1 MGIDFELNLIT
12 RLSCGG
18 FVLATRLN
26 HAVSDEL
33 GLVQFLKATVDK
45 AKGSSSSPPRPMWQ
59 RELLKAREPPQITC
73 ALHHQYKD
81 SGDHQSTTSVDM
93 SDNNDTLHQSF
104 FFGTKQMTAIFNHL
118 PPPHL
123 FHSSSTLQV
132 LTAFLWR

>member
-1 MGIDFELNLIT
+1 MPMGIT

-18 FVLATRLN
+18 FVLAIRLN

-33 GLVQFLKATVDK
+33 GLVRFLKATADM

-73 ALHHQYKD
+73 ALHHQYED
-81 SGDHQSTTSVDM
+81 SGDHQSTTAIHSNLSFLM
-93 SDNNDTLHQSF
+93 S
-104 FFGTKQMTAIFNHL
+104 AIFNHL